1 MSKLLSLILLLLF
14 CQLATAQEGAV
25 AAPAKPAVSAK
36 AALRE
41 PALAVV
47 GKALR
52 EMRETRLTTQRLSNQ
67 WKMAALLW
75 PHDEKQARALF
86 TETAA
91 NWQTLLEQMESSK
104 AEPFNEGESSPLQ
117 ELLRLRYEI
126 AENWGEYDGAATLRF
141 LRATR
146 PLVQPYNS
154 GNPQADEAESQ
165 MVELQVSQKMLRRDP
180 KLALKTVQASIA
192 KGEINA
198 GHIAFLNQL
207 KASDPAAASELA
219 RAIYGRLDAAAA
231 SKSHN
236 AGYVAFQ
243 FLQYAHEALTA
254 KGTAAAP
261 PVSET
266 EIRALVEILSKFA
279 LSISPEQLTLNNNY
293 GSDYGNVQG
302 TLSFLSQWDGLEKYA
317 PGRQAELKARL
328 ADWQKFFQ
336 RGNPMQE
343 YYEVIR
349 TQPIAAATEKISQ
362 APVAYRSMLYQY
374 LANRATSEGNFDQAR
389 QLINEHITN
398 PSERAAA
405 LSYVERAT
413 LEKTIGQDNLEASR
427 AGIARLSSR
436 AERLELLLQLA
447 QQANEKGKK
456 DVALK
461 LLEEARQQLAPRPAN
476 QEQASSYF
484 TLAAVY
490 AEIAPARAFEII
502 ETLTDQFN
510 ELCVAAERVDGFIGQ
525 TYDNGEF
532 LMEGSLGY
540 FAQRFPEVL
549 AILAEKDFAR
559 TEKALSRFQRR
570 EVRVV
575 AALAIGQ
582 TILSA
587 EEKSSGTTNGPAAA
601 SVIEVRRH

>member
-1 MSKLLSLILLLLF
+1 
-14 CQLATAQEGAV
+14 
-25 AAPAKPAVSAK
+25 
-36 AALRE
+36 
-41 PALAVV
+41 
-47 GKALR
+47 
-52 EMRETRLTTQRLSNQ
+52 
-67 WKMAALLW
+67 
-75 PHDEKQARALF
+75 
-86 TETAA
+86 
-91 NWQTLLEQMESSK
+91 MESSK
-104 AEPFNEGESSPLQ
+104 AEPFNEGESSPMQ

-146 PLVQPYNS
+146 PLVRPYNS
-154 GNPQADEAESQ
+154 GNPQDDEDESQ
-165 MVELQVSQKMLRRDP
+165 IELQVSQKMLRRDP
-180 KLALKTVQASIA
+180 KLALKTVQASIS
-192 KGEINA
+192 KGEING

-219 RAIYGRLDAAAA
+219 RTIYGRLDATAV
-231 SKSHN
+231 SNNRN

-254 KGTAAAP
+254 KGTTTDP

-279 LSISPEQLTLNNNY
+279 LSISPEQLMLNNNY
-293 GSDYGNVQG
+293 SSDYGNMQG
-302 TLSFLSQWDGLEKYA
+302 ALSFLSQWDGLEKYA
-317 PGRQAELKARL
+317 PGRQAEMKARL

-336 RGNPMQE
+336 RGNPLQE

-362 APVAYRSMLYQY
+362 APVAYRNMLYQY

-389 QLINEHITN
+389 ELINEHITN
-398 PSERAAA
+398 PGERAAA
-405 LSYVERAT
+405 LSSVERAM

-427 AGIARLSSR
+427 AGIARLGSR

-461 LLEEARQQLAPRPAN
+461 ILEEARQQLAPRPAN

-490 AEIAPARAFEII
+490 AEVAPARAFDII
-502 ETLTDQFN
+502 ETLIDQFN
-510 ELCVAAERVDGFIGQ
+510 ELCMAAERVDGFIGQ

-549 AILAEKDFAR
+549 AVLAEKDFAR
-559 TEKALSRFQRR
+559 AEKALSRFQRR
-570 EVRVV
+570 EVRIV

-582 TILSA
+582 TILGE
-587 EEKSSGTTNGPAAA
+587 EEKSAGTTTNGPAA
-601 SVIEVRRH
+601 VVEVRRRWNR